1 MRTVHFW
8 TSLAVLLTGG
18 LVAGSGILLLLKKD
32 AQWLQPAVVA
42 ASHTGASDV
51 RVDALFDAASAAAA
65 RPLRW
70 DEIDRIDVRPADGIA
85 KVVTDDALEYQ
96 VDLHTLDVL
105 STGHRGA
112 DIVEQIHDGSFF
124 ASWVKYVVMI
134 PSGAAL
140 LILWLTGMY
149 LFFMT
154 LLKKN
159 SKKRDPGD

>member
-42 ASHTGASDV
+42 ASQTGASDV

-85 KVVTDDALEYQ
+85 KVVTDDALEY
-96 VDLHTLDVL
+96 HVL